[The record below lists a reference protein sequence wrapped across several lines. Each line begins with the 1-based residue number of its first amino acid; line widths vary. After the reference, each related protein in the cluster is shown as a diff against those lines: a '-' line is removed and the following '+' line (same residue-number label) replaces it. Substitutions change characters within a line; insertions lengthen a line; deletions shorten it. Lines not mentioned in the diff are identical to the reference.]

1 MRDAAEGMMRKG
13 RLAAAGLAA
22 LAVLVLTGCAS
33 ASERSAIRDETPQRI
48 VSLDYCADQYVL
60 RFADRDAILAL
71 SPYAGERFSYMRA
84 EAEGLPMVRPR
95 TADILALQPDLVVR
109 SFGGGADVVPFLE
122 ELGVPVVQIG
132 FPQTIAEVRE
142 EVLRVGGA
150 LGAGGEAQRVA
161 ADMDRRLAALP
172 EPPGKARTALYMT
185 PGGMTSGEGTLV
197 HEILRTAGL
206 ANFQDRPGWNTLPLE
221 RLAYEH
227 PDVVAA
233 AFYEGAESQGDSW
246 SAARHPVA
254 RAQLENRP
262 VVPLEGAWTSCGGWF
277 LIDAIE
283 ALSHAARGDTP

>member
-1 MRDAAEGMMRKG
+1 MRDAAEGMKRRG
-13 RLAAAGLAA
+13 RLAAGLAA
-22 LAVLVLTGCAS
+22 LAALVVTGCTS
-33 ASERSAIRDETPQRI
+33 APEPSPARGTQPQRI

-60 RFADRDAILAL
+60 RFAERDAILAL

-84 EAEGLPMVRPR
+84 EAEGLPTVRPR
-95 TADILALQPDLVVR
+95 TADVLALRPDLVVR

-122 ELGVPVVQIG
+122 ELGVPVIQIG
-132 FPQTIAEVRE
+132 FPQTIAEVRD
-142 EVLRVGGA
+142 EVLRVGSA
-150 LGAGGEAQRVA
+150 LGAEAEAGRVA

-172 EPPGKARTALYMT
+172 EPPEKPRTALYMT

-197 HEILRTAGL
+197 HEILRTAGF
-206 ANFQDRPGWNTLPLE
+206 ANFQNRPGWNALPLE

-233 AFYEGAESQGDSW
+233 AFYEGVESQAEIW

-254 RAQLENRP
+254 RAQLENRS

-283 ALSHAARGDTP
+283 ALAQAAQGEAP